1 MTLKKMLAFLKM
13 SSFSR
18 GGCSQC
24 AKINSSYFFFS
35 LFGGRDDPQKGKKKN
50 SWNFIFA
57 AGILKRKK
65 WNMTVIFPPKLGCL
79 DPPKITVE

>member
-1 MTLKKMLAFLKM
+1 MTLKKMLAFFEM
-13 SSFSR
+13 SSFLR
-18 GGCSQC
+18 GGVARK
-24 AKINSSYFFFS
+24 AKINSSYFFFPF
-35 LFGGRDDPQKGKKKN
+35 LGGGTPPKKGKKKN

-65 WNMTVIFPPKLGCL
+65 WNMTVIFRSKLGCL